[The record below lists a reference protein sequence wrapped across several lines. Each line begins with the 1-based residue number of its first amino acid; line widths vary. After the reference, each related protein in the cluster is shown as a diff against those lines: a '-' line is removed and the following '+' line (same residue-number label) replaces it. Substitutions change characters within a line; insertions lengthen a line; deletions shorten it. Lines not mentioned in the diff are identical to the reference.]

1 MLELHLGD
9 FVEYSINNKDILK
22 GTIVGINEL
31 GVFIRPTV
39 GDYLHKV
46 ERINIL
52 CKAKSELVYTND
64 AVVEVTKEFT
74 FDSCHQLLE
83 YIGACARL
91 HGHTYKLQVTLKGKL
106 NDIGMVLD
114 FKDLKKIVKD
124 GIISM
129 FDHYNL
135 NDKMSFNTTAENMS
149 VYIFDL
155 LTVALIEDENVAVTS
170 VKLWETPTSFAEY
183 RGETL

>member
-1 MLELHLGD
+1 MLEVQLGD
-9 FVEYSINNKDILK
+9 FVEYSINNKDVLK
-22 GTIVGINEL
+22 GTIVGINDL

-46 ERINIL
+46 EKVNIL
-52 CKAKSELVYTND
+52 CKANPELVYTKD
-64 AVVEVTKEFT
+64 VVVEVTKELT

-83 YIGACARL
+83 YKGACARL
-91 HGHTYKLQVTLKGKL
+91 HGHTYKLQVTLKGKP

-114 FKDLKKIVKD
+114 FKDLKRIVKD

-135 NDKMSFNTTAENMS
+135 DTKMSFNTTAENMS

-155 LTVALIEDENVAVTS
+155 LTVALIENENVTVTS

-183 RGETL
+183 RGETI